1 MKKKLILFLAL
12 STIILGLVGFWYYQK
27 NIYSKE
33 VLKLEI
39 LGPRETSLGEE
50 VEYIV
55 KYQNNGDV
63 RLENPTLIFE
73 YPDYSIINSGEP
85 LRREIG
91 KEELGGDIYPGE
103 ERTITFK
110 CRLLGKE
117 NEARIAKAAIS
128 YQPRNLNAWY
138 ESKTTFTTIIE
149 KVPISFQFDFSSKVE
164 PGKDLNVR
172 LNYFSNVD
180 FPLSG
185 LRVKMSYP
193 SGFDFKESNPGALGE
208 NEWEIGLL
216 NRAEGGRIEAIGNIQ
231 GELGEEKIFKAELGS
246 WKDGEFVLLKEIS
259 RGVEIIR
266 PDIYIT
272 QQINGS
278 PEYIASAGGLLHY
291 EIIFK
296 NLSQESLTNL
306 FMVAQLQGSIIDL
319 ESIKAPG
326 GSFETGNNSIV
337 FDWRK
342 NPQLAF
348 LDSQEEGK
356 IEFWVEL
363 KEDWKISD
371 IDRDKNPIVKS
382 QIILSEARREFE
394 TKVNSKLE
402 VSQKAYFEN
411 EIFDN
416 SGPIPPEVGR
426 YTTYVITWQV
436 KNYYNRVEDIKVRAF
451 LPDEVELTGNIFPE
465 EKEEDFVFDSGSR
478 EIIWNVNDL
487 DPGEGV
493 INSAPSISFQVR
505 LMPSSSQRGE
515 PALLISEV
523 EISGE
528 DQWTDQILISTAPSI
543 DTTLPDDETISEEM
557 GIVE

>member
-1 MKKKLILFLAL
+1 MKKKLILFLTL